1 MQVILVRH
9 GAYAGGEA
17 DPGLSAHGFDQARA
31 LGRFLARQGV
41 RPGAVVTSD
50 YRRALETAQTIL
62 GEMGAEGTPHVASR
76 DFSPWGDSGAMRA
89 TVEGVGAETTLVVG
103 HIGAET
109 TLVVGHMCAIGGLAR
124 VMCPVAPGVFGTC
137 MAVALGREGVGDAW
151 QLLWIRNGDSE

>member
-1 MQVILVRH
+1 MCYHITMQVILVRH

-103 HIGAET
+103 H
-109 TLVVGHMCAIGGLAR
+109 MCAIGGLAR